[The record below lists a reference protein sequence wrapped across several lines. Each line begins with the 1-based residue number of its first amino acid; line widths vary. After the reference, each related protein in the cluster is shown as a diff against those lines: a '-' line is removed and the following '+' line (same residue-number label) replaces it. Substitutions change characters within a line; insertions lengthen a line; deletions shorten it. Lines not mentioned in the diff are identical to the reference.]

1 MLYIKNSFV
10 KIIIMLLS
18 TCHCLNLLT
27 NQFLMKDTLKNKGFQ
42 IFLEIKIYVTLILI
56 LHFWQDFFPE
66 P

>member
-1 MLYIKNSFV
+1 
-10 KIIIMLLS
+10 
-18 TCHCLNLLT
+18 
-27 NQFLMKDTLKNKGFQ
+27 MKDTLKNKGFQ